1 MAPTHSLI
9 PVDPRVPLAAERTF
23 LAWIRTGLALMG
35 FGFAVA
41 RFRLL
46 TDAGEAPTAAGAVD
60 YDASLGLGI
69 LLVALGVL
77 LNVAALIRYR
87 RYLARLERGEMP
99 DVKTRLETVLVVAL
113 ALMGAAALLYLV
125 ISAKLQLSQLSQCR
139 CL

>member
-1 MAPTHSLI
+1 MEPNPSLI

-46 TDAGEAPTAAGAVD
+46 TGAGGVPATSGAMGH
-60 YDASLGLGI
+60 DASMGLGM
-69 LLVALGVL
+69 LLVALGIL

-87 RYLARLERGEMP
+87 RHLARLARGEMP
-99 DVKTRLETVLVVAL
+99 DVKTRLETLLAVAL
-113 ALMGAAALLYLV
+113 AVLGAAALLYLV
-125 ISAKLQLSQLSQCR
+125 ATARVL
-139 CL
+139 

>member
-1 MAPTHSLI
+1 MEPNPSLI

-46 TDAGEAPTAAGAVD
+46 TGAGVPAASGAVGH
-60 YDASLGLGI
+60 DASLGLGM
-69 LLVALGVL
+69 LLVALGIL

-87 RYLARLERGEMP
+87 RYLARLARGEMP
-99 DVKTRLETVLVVAL
+99 DVQTRLETLLAVAL
-113 ALMGAAALLYLV
+113 AVLGAAALLYLV
-125 ISAKLQLSQLSQCR
+125 ATARVL
-139 CL
+139 

>member
-1 MAPTHSLI
+1 MEPNPSLI

-46 TDAGEAPTAAGAVD
+46 TGADGVPATSGAMGH
-60 YDASLGLGI
+60 DASMGLGM
-69 LLVALGVL
+69 LLVALGIL

-87 RYLARLERGEMP
+87 RHLARLARGEMP
-99 DVKTRLETVLVVAL
+99 DVKTRLETLLAVAL
-113 ALMGAAALLYLV
+113 AVLGAAALLYLV
-125 ISAKLQLSQLSQCR
+125 ATARVL
-139 CL
+139 

>member
-1 MAPTHSLI
+1 MELSPSLI

-23 LAWIRTGLALMG
+23 LAWVRTGLALMG

-46 TDAGEAPTAAGAVD
+46 TDAGAVSAAAGAVD

-87 RYLARLERGEMP
+87 RYLARLARGEMP
-99 DVKTRLETVLVVAL
+99 DVKSRLETVLVVAL
-113 ALMGAAALLYLV
+113 AVIGAAALLYLV
-125 ISAKLQLSQLSQCR
+125 FSVRL
-139 CL
+139 